1 MAVQWLRAWRQVRG
15 RSRQT
20 ALRRCLAAF
29 LLLAFAASA
38 AFNVA
43 VASQASLA
51 ASTAHGH
58 SIAHDGGDDP
68 CCVDQKSHNG
78 NGICVGAGGCS
89 LWVAVAVAPTFMPPE
104 G

>member
-51 ASTAHGH
+51 ASTAAFGALGAVPSLLTPHRA
-58 SIAHDGGDDP
+58 AHASP
-68 CCVDQKSHNG
+68 AIV
-78 NGICVGAGGCS
+78 VRAGT
-89 LWVAVAVAPTFMPPE
+89 LTLERHVAAGSMTTTVEYQA
-104 G
+104 